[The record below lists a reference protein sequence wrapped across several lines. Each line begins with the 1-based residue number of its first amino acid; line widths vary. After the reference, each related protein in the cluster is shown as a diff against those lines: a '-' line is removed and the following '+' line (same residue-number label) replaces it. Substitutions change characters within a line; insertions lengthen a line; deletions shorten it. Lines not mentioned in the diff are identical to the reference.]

1 MARALRLA
9 LTRAMNARTQAE
21 QSTMRVFGG
30 TGLGLTESAQ
40 CMCCVY
46 ARAHVKLTWCG
57 ARRFR
62 RSRQICK
69 RIAGAM
75 GGSLVAQSEG
85 LGKGVTMVFTI
96 PLGAEL
102 KRSSS
107 VVVVDNV
114 WDEKPSALLR
124 RMSAPHEGSD
134 RSRSPSVASP
144 PDSPAA
150 SFSSAPAADAGA
162 LSSQGGSVVQQ
173 SAAAPAPQQDA
184 AAEEGDARLRVL
196 IAEDDRLCQT
206 LMRKLMPKMGFMAS
220 LVDNGAEAIEAC
232 CNCGPD
238 GGAFVLGGFSIF
250 CLRCRRWISDTRAR
264 ACMPQLARLTL
275 C

>member
-1 MARALRLA
+1 L
-9 LTRAMNARTQAE
+9 
-21 QSTMRVFGG
+21 
-30 TGLGLTESAQ
+30 
-40 CMCCVY
+40 
-46 ARAHVKLTWCG
+46 KLTWCG
-57 ARRFR
+57 ARR
-62 RSRQICK
+62 SPQICK
-69 RIAGAM
+69 RIAAAM

-96 PLGAEL
+96 PLGAEF
-102 KRSSS
+102 KRTSA

-124 RMSAPHEGSD
+124 RMSAPREGSD

-150 SFSSAPAADAGA
+150 SFSIAPAAAAGVS
-162 LSSQGGSVVQQ
+162 SSQGGSVVQQ

-206 LMRKLMPKMGFMAS
+206 LMRKLMPTMGFVVT
-220 LVDNGAEAIEAC
+220 LVDNGASAIEAC

-238 GGAFVLGGFSIF
+238 GGAFVLGGFSSF
-250 CLRCRRWISDTRAR
+250 LSALQTLVSDTHAR